1 MNPNQRHLQ
10 RNKRKKTHTLINPV
24 VTDDLEAEELPRQLK
39 DFADD
44 VTTFLDCLNEFPEFS
59 DEGLNSSIISLKG
72 DLQVRAS
79 RECY

>member
-1 MNPNQRHLQ
+1 M
-10 RNKRKKTHTLINPV
+10 INPV

-59 DEGLNSSIISLKG
+59 DEGLNSSIMSLKG

-79 RECY
+79 REYH